1 MSRQTARL
9 ALDQFCGKPSL
20 VAPTYAGQSTDIN
33 EIVSSG
39 MLADLRELSVANP
52 KKEAARWEERKLTM
66 AAAYGFEYV
75 SQAEAKPF
83 AFANGKAIIPIHGIL
98 INRFPYSWSFVTGY
112 NFIRNQV
119 EAAEDDP
126 DVDGVIFDINSYGG
140 TCAGC
145 PETSDILAAMTK
157 PTIGVIDANCFSAA
171 YMLGCRLDRLVITP
185 SGECGSIGVVQMHMD
200 VSGALDKAGVKISFQ
215 FAGAHKTDGNSYEP
229 LSKAAIKERQDK
241 IDALYDMFVSK
252 VVDGRPMK
260 DAAVRGT
267 EARCY
272 SAENALSLKLVD
284 AIQTPDDAVSAFFL
298 NADDDLDADDGD
310 DIELTA
316 TPSEDD
322 MATAAT
328 TTTTVPAVVTGPTA
342 SEVEASNQAARTA
355 ERTRVKGIQT
365 HAEAKDR
372 PALAAH
378 LSMETSMTVEE
389 AGSILAAAAKETAPV
404 AAPVAPVAAAAPAS
418 ETVTAAKPPVGN
430 FFATAMD
437 NTPNPNVGSGGSTAV
452 VGEDEKAM
460 TPAQRILD
468 TQRRAGGVAKP
479 RAA

>member
-20 VAPTYAGQSTDIN
+20 VAPIYAGQSTNID

-52 KKEAARWEERKLTM
+52 KKEEARWQQRKQTM

-75 SQAEAKPF
+75 SQAETKPF

-98 INRFPYSWSFVTGY
+98 INRFPHSWSFVTGY
-112 NFIRNQV
+112 NFIRSQV

-145 PETSDILAAMTK
+145 PETSDIIAAMTK
-157 PTIGVIDANCFSAA
+157 PTLGVIDANCFSAA
-171 YMLGCRLDRLVITP
+171 YMIGCRLDRLVITP

-298 NADDDLDADDGD
+298 GADDDDLDTGDGD
-310 DIELTA
+310 DIELTV

-322 MATAAT
+322 MAAAAT
-328 TTTTVPAVVTGPTA
+328 TTTTVPAVVSGPTA
-342 SEVEASNQAARTA
+342 SEVEASNQAARTS

-389 AGSILAAAAKETAPV
+389 AGAILAAAAKETAPV
-404 AAPVAPVAAAAPAS
+404 AAVPVPVAAPVS
-418 ETVTAAKPPVGN
+418 ETVTAAKPAVGN

-452 VGEDEKAM
+452 AGGEDVVM
-460 TPAQRILD
+460 TPAQRILE
-468 TQRRAGGVAKP
+468 TQRRAGGAVRP